1 MADRVV
7 DASVFAAAYFRESR
21 EGEAQRL
28 ITGQDVVAP
37 TLVNYEMASIARRKA
52 TATPQQAQIILD
64 DLRDFLQFHIQ
75 RLDVDYPQVVDLALL
90 TGLST
95 YDASYLYLARQ
106 MNLPLITFDR
116 QLATVSRNWTRR

>member
-7 DASVFAAAYFRESR
+7 DASVFAAAYFRERR
-21 EGEAQRL
+21 EAEAQRL

-52 TATPQQAQIILD
+52 AATPQQAQIILD
-64 DLRDFLQFHIQ
+64 DLRDFLKFNIQ
-75 RLDVDYPQVVDLALL
+75 RLDVDYPQVVELALL

-95 YDASYLYLARQ
+95 YDASYLYLTRQ
-106 MNLPLITFDR
+106 LNLPLITFDR

>member
-1 MADRVV
+1 MADSVV

-21 EGEAQRL
+21 EPEAQRL
-28 ITGQDVVAP
+28 ITGQDIVAP

-52 TATPQQAQIILD
+52 AATPQQSQIILD
-64 DLRDFLQFHIQ
+64 DLQDFLQLHIQ
-75 RLDVDYPQVVDLALL
+75 ALDVDYPQVVDLALL

-106 MNLPLITFDR
+106 LNLPLITFDR
-116 QLATVSRNWTRR
+116 QLATVARNWTRR

>member
-21 EGEAQRL
+21 EPEAQRL

-37 TLVNYEMASIARRKA
+37 TLVNYEMASIARRKLA
-52 TATPQQAQIILD
+52 ADPQMRRLVSNG
-64 DLRDFLQFHIQ
+64 LREFLQFNIQ

-106 MNLPLITFDR
+106 LNLPLITFDR